1 MRAIYVC
8 LICVFMA
15 GILRA
20 QKRSKLKALPN
31 KLVQKVVVSE
41 PDEIP
46 IVVLDPDT
54 KNGMEP
60 SFVASSLHANKDPFY
75 NTASFGFAAA
85 GFMIKGLDASFSQ
98 TLLNGLPIKSLLTGS
113 PHFAV
118 YSGLQQMMR
127 KTVVLDGIS
136 GNELSFGSLGNTTGA
151 DIRAVVM
158 PRQHKIAVTIANR
171 AYSHKYVVQM
181 STGQLK
187 HGWALAAHLNARLAK
202 EGYYSGCGYQG
213 YGYLLSV
220 DKKINDR
227 LILSLSLLGAPIAAE
242 RQAPVLQESLQ
253 YFGAYYNPNWGMQNG
268 LKRNAVKSTTHL
280 PTLIFS
286 TALSLP
292 AAQKLNIAIGLTVG
306 VKSITGL
313 DWNSAPDPR
322 ADYYKYLPSF
332 YKDSAL
338 GALMQDNLLQN
349 PGKGQLDWTGMY
361 TLNAMSNEPVMLSG
375 NSNLILQK
383 KAAVIVEN
391 RMDAQQTL
399 VASLVY
405 QSPIGKVGL
414 FTAGINAQL
423 ERHHFYKRVHDL
435 LGAHYYVN
443 INQFAE
449 DALQIRT
456 DVNQFDIENPNQIIL
471 QHQKFGYNYEAR
483 FLQTAAFVQS
493 SWTFDRFDIFAGLQL
508 TGNSFNRVGLVKNGL
523 FPLQSK
529 GASYTYHFTS
539 PEAKLGMTYKLKGR
553 HYFSVELLLGARA
566 PLFDNVFVAP
576 KMRSTVT
583 DNISSEQIRSA
594 LIGYQYQSNFCKI
607 GFRAFLISQ
616 KGARDVLT
624 FYHDGYHSFVNYALT
639 GINKIMQ
646 GLEASIDFSLR
657 ENLSLQLIGAL
668 GDYRFSSRQMLV
680 VSSDNDAAVLE
691 KGTVY
696 VNNFRVARTPQR
708 ATAVN
713 LSYRPGSFFAT
724 ISAHYM
730 DKRWMSFNPIRRTY
744 GALATLDTLSVQR
757 ALITAQTQLPAM
769 FTVGALL
776 GQSIRWYRVKN
787 KQPQTIMCI
796 LSLNNILQ
804 NSPVLMGGYEQLR
817 FDVAKLDVNKF
828 PPKYF
833 LGYGFNFSAT
843 ISFTF

>member
-1 MRAIYVC
+1 MT
-8 LICVFMA
+8 
-15 GILRA
+15 GILHA
-20 QKRSKLKALPN
+20 QKRSKSKAPPGV
-31 KLVQKVVVSE
+31 LVQKMIVSE

-54 KNGMEP
+54 KNGLEP

-98 TLLNGLPIKSLLTGS
+98 TLFNGLPIKSLLTGS

-127 KTVVLDGIS
+127 KTLVLDGIA

-158 PRQHKIAVTIANR
+158 PKQSKIAVTIANR

-181 STGQLK
+181 STGELK
-187 HGWALAAHLNARLAK
+187 NGWAFAAHLNARLAK
-202 EGYYSGCGYQG
+202 EGYYSGCGYEG
-213 YGYLLSV
+213 YGYMLSV
-220 DKKINDR
+220 DKKLKTR
-227 LILSLSLLGAPIAAE
+227 TVLSLSLLGAPIAAE

-280 PTLIFS
+280 PTVIFS
-286 TALSLP
+286 AALPLP
-292 AAQKLNIAIGLTVG
+292 QAQKLNIAIGCTMG

-313 DWNSAPDPR
+313 DWNSAADPR
-322 ADYYKYLPSF
+322 ADYYKYLPS
-332 YKDSAL
+332 YYQDSAL
-338 GALMQDNLLQN
+338 RALMHDNLLQN
-349 PGKGQLDWTGMY
+349 PDKGQLDWTGMY
-361 TLNAMSNEPVMLSG
+361 TLNAISNEPVIVSG
-375 NSNLILQK
+375 NPNVVLQK
-383 KAAVIVEN
+383 RAAVILEN
-391 RMDAQQTL
+391 RMDAQQIL
-399 VASLVY
+399 MGSLVY
-405 QSPIGKVGL
+405 QSPIGNVGL
-414 FTAGINAQL
+414 FTAGINAQF
-423 ERHHFYKRVHDL
+423 ERHHFYKKVQDL

-471 QHQKFGYNYEAR
+471 QHQNFGYNYVAK
-483 FLQTAAFVQS
+483 FLQTTAFMQS
-493 SWTFDRFDIFAGLQL
+493 SWAFARFDVFAGLQL
-508 TGNSFNRVGLVKNGL
+508 TGNRFNRVGLVKNGL

-529 GASYTYHFTS
+529 GPSYTYHFTS
-539 PEAKLGMTYKLKGR
+539 PEAKLGVTYKLNGR
-553 HYFSVELLLGARA
+553 HYFSVELLSGARA

-576 KMRSTVT
+576 KMRSTFT

-607 GFRAFLISQ
+607 GVRAFLITQ
-616 KGARDVLT
+616 QGARDVLT

-639 GINKIMQ
+639 GIGKIMQ
-646 GLEASIDFSLR
+646 GIETSIDFSLQ
-657 ENLSLQLIGAL
+657 ENLSVQLIGAL
-668 GDYRFSSRQMLV
+668 GDYRFNSRQQLV
-680 VSSDNDAAVLE
+680 VSSDNDASVLE
-691 KGTVY
+691 KSEVY
-696 VNNFRVARTPQR
+696 VKNFKVARTPQR
-708 ATAVN
+708 AAAIN
-713 LSYRPGSFFAT
+713 ISYRPGSFFTT

-744 GALATLDTLSVQR
+744 GALALLDTMSVMR
-757 ALITAQTQLPAM
+757 AQITEQTQLSSM
-769 FTVGALL
+769 FTLGALL
-776 GQSIRWYRVKN
+776 GQSIRWYSVKN
-787 KQPQTIMCI
+787 KTPKNILCI
-796 LSLNNILQ
+796 LSINNILQ
-804 NSPVLMGGYEQLR
+804 SSPVLAGGYEQLR
-817 FDVAKLDVNKF
+817 FDVAGLNVNKF

>member
-1 MRAIYVC
+1 
-8 LICVFMA
+8 MA
-15 GILRA
+15 GALHA
-20 QKRSKLKALPN
+20 QKRSKQKTPPN
-31 KLVQKVVVSE
+31 LLAQKVVVSE

-46 IVVLDPDT
+46 IVILDPDA
-54 KNGMEP
+54 KNGLEP

-98 TLLNGLPIKSLLTGS
+98 TLLNGLPIQSLLTGN

-127 KTVVLDGIS
+127 KTLVLDGVA
-136 GNELSFGSLGNTTGA
+136 GNELSFGNLGNTTGA
-151 DIRAVVM
+151 DIRALVM
-158 PRQHKIAVTIANR
+158 PKQHKIAVTTSNR

-187 HGWALAAHLNARLAK
+187 NGWAFAAHLNARLAS
-202 EGYYSGCGYQG
+202 EGYYTGCGYEG

-220 DKKINDR
+220 DKKIKER
-227 LILSLSLLGAPIAAE
+227 VVLSLSLLGAPIAAE

-253 YFGAYYNPNWGMQNG
+253 YFGPNYNPNWGMQNG
-268 LKRNAVKSTTHL
+268 EKRNAVKSTTHL
-280 PTLIFS
+280 PTVIFS
-286 TALSLP
+286 SDISLP
-292 AAQKLNIAIGLTVG
+292 DAQKLNIAVGVTIG

-313 DWNSAPDPR
+313 DWNNAADPR
-322 ADYYKYLPSF
+322 PDYYKYLPS
-332 YKDSAL
+332 YYQDSAL
-338 GALMQDNLLQN
+338 RALMHESLLEN
-349 PGKGQLDWTGMY
+349 PGKGQIDWTGLY
-361 TLNAMSNEPVMLSG
+361 SLNALSNEPVIISG
-375 NSNLILQK
+375 NPNVILQK
-383 KAAVIVEN
+383 RAAVIVEN
-391 RMDAQQTL
+391 RMDKQQTIA
-399 VASLVY
+399 ASMVY
-405 QSPIGKVGL
+405 QSPIGKAGL
-414 FTAGINAQL
+414 FHAGINAQL
-423 ERHHFYKRVHDL
+423 EQHHFYKKVHDL

-471 QHQKFGYNYEAR
+471 QNQNFGYNYKA
-483 FLQTAAFVQS
+483 LLMQTAAYVQA
-493 SWTFDRFDIFAGLQL
+493 SWAFSRFDIFAGVQF
-508 TGNSFNRVGLVKNGL
+508 TGNSFKRVGLVKNGL

-529 GASYTYHFTS
+529 GASNTYHFTS
-539 PEAKLGMTYKLKGR
+539 PAAKLGVTYKLNGR
-553 HYFSVELLLGARA
+553 HYFKVEFLSASRA

-583 DNISSEQIRSA
+583 DHINSEKIRSA
-594 LIGYQYQSNFCKI
+594 TLGYQYQSNFCKI
-607 GFRAFLISQ
+607 GFRAFLITQ
-616 KGARDVLT
+616 QGARDVLT

-639 GINKIMQ
+639 GIGKIMQ
-646 GLEASIDFSLR
+646 GLETSIDFSLQ
-657 ENLSLQLIGAL
+657 ENLSVQLIGAL
-668 GDYRFSSRQMLV
+668 GDYRFNSRQQLV
-680 VSSDNDAAVLE
+680 VSSDNDASVLE
-691 KGTVY
+691 KSEVY
-696 VNNFRVARTPQR
+696 VKNFKVARTPQR
-708 ATAVN
+708 AAAVHV
-713 LSYRPGSFFAT
+713 SYRPGSFFAT

-744 GALATLDTLSVQR
+744 GALALLDTMSVMRTQ
-757 ALITAQTQLPAM
+757 ITEQTQLPAM
-769 FTVGALL
+769 FTLGALL

-796 LSLNNILQ
+796 VSLNNILQ

-817 FDVAKLDVNKF
+817 FDIAKLDVNKF

-843 ISFTF
+843 LSFTF

>member
-1 MRAIYVC
+1 MRGIYLC
-8 LICVFMA
+8 LIYFFM
-15 GILRA
+15 LSFLQA
-20 QKRSKLKALPN
+20 QKRNKQKTPPN
-31 KLVQKVVVSE
+31 LLVQKVVVTE

-46 IVVLDPDT
+46 IVILDPDA
-54 KNGMEP
+54 KNGLEP

-98 TLLNGLPIKSLLTGS
+98 TLLNGLPIKSLLTGN

-118 YSGLQQMMR
+118 YSGLQPMMR
-127 KTVVLDGIS
+127 KTVVLDGIA
-136 GNELSFGSLGNTTGA
+136 GNEFSFGLLGNTTGA
-151 DIRAVVM
+151 DIRALVM
-158 PRQHKIAVTIANR
+158 PKQNKIAVTVANR

-181 STGQLK
+181 STGPLK
-187 HGWALAAHLNARLAK
+187 NGWAFAVHLNARLAS
-202 EGYYSGCGYQG
+202 EGYYSGCGYEG

-220 DKKINDR
+220 DKKIKER
-227 LILSLSLLGAPIAAE
+227 VILSLSLLGAPIAAE

-253 YFGAYYNPNWGMQNG
+253 YFGANYNPNWGMQNG
-268 LKRNAVKSTTHL
+268 LKRNAVKSSIHL

-286 TALSLP
+286 TALQLP
-292 AAQKLNIAIGLTVG
+292 TAQKLNFSIGVTIG

-313 DWNSAPDPR
+313 DWNSAADPR
-322 ADYYKYLPSF
+322 ADYYKYLPS
-332 YKDSAL
+332 YYQDSAL
-338 GALMQDNLLQN
+338 GALMHHELLQN

-361 TLNAMSNEPVMLSG
+361 TLNAISNEPVIVSG
-375 NSNLILQK
+375 NPNLLLRK
-383 KAAVIVEN
+383 KAAVILEN
-391 RMDAQQTL
+391 RIDAQHTL

-405 QSPIGKVGL
+405 QSPLGKVGL
-414 FTAGINAQL
+414 FTAGINGQL
-423 ERHHFYKRVHDL
+423 ERHHFYKKVHDL
-435 LGAHYYVN
+435 LGADYYVN

-471 QHQKFGYNYEAR
+471 QNQKFGYNYVAK
-483 FLQTAAFVQS
+483 FLQTAAFLQA
-493 SWTFDRFDIFAGLQL
+493 SWTFARFDIFAGVQL

-529 GASYTYHFTS
+529 GTSHTYHFTS
-539 PEAKLGMTYKLKGR
+539 PEAKIGATYKLNGR
-553 HYFSVELLLGARA
+553 HYFALELLSAARA

-583 DNISSEQIRSA
+583 DHISSENIRSV
-594 LIGYQYQSNFCKI
+594 LVGYQYQSNFCKVGI
-607 GFRAFLISQ
+607 RAFLIAQ
-616 KGARDVLT
+616 KDAQDILT

-646 GLEASIDFSLR
+646 GLETSIDFSLH

-668 GDYRFSSRQMLV
+668 GDYRFSSRQQLV

-708 ATAVN
+708 AGAIN
-713 LSYRPGSFFAT
+713 ISYRLGSFFSI

-744 GALATLDTLSVQR
+744 GATAALDTLQVQR
-757 ALITAQTQLPAM
+757 AQITAQAQLPAM
-769 FTVGALL
+769 FTLGALV

-796 LSLNNILQ
+796 VSLNNILQ

-817 FDVAKLDVNKF
+817 FDIAKLDVNKF

>member
-1 MRAIYVC
+1 MT
-8 LICVFMA
+8 

-20 QKRSKLKALPN
+20 QKRSKSKAPPGV
-31 KLVQKVVVSE
+31 LVQKVIVSE

-54 KNGMEP
+54 KNGLEP

-98 TLLNGLPIKSLLTGS
+98 TLFNGLPIKSLLTGS

-127 KTVVLDGIS
+127 KTLVLDGIA

-158 PRQHKIAVTIANR
+158 PRQSKIALTIANR

-181 STGQLK
+181 STGELK
-187 HGWALAAHLNARLAK
+187 NGWAFAAHLNARLAK
-202 EGYYSGCGYQG
+202 EGYYSGCGYEG
-213 YGYLLSV
+213 YGYMLSV
-220 DKKINDR
+220 DKKLKTR
-227 LILSLSLLGAPIAAE
+227 TVLSLSLLGAPIAAE
-242 RQAPVLQESLQ
+242 RQAPVLQESVQ

-280 PTLIFS
+280 PTVIFS
-286 TALSLP
+286 ATLP
-292 AAQKLNIAIGLTVG
+292 LPQAQKLNIAIGCTMG

-313 DWNSAPDPR
+313 DWNSAADPR
-322 ADYYKYLPSF
+322 ADYYKYLPS
-332 YKDSAL
+332 YYQDSAL
-338 GALMQDNLLQN
+338 RALMHDNLLQN
-349 PGKGQLDWTGMY
+349 PDKGQLDWIGMY
-361 TLNAMSNEPVMLSG
+361 TLNAISNEPVIVSG
-375 NSNLILQK
+375 NPNVVLHK
-383 KAAVIVEN
+383 RAAVILEN
-391 RMDAQQTL
+391 RMDAQQIL
-399 VASLVY
+399 MGSLVY
-405 QSPIGKVGL
+405 QSPIGNVGL
-414 FTAGINAQL
+414 FTAGINAQF
-423 ERHHFYKRVHDL
+423 ERHHFYKKVQDL

-471 QHQKFGYNYEAR
+471 QHQNFGYNYVAK
-483 FLQTAAFVQS
+483 FLQTTAFMQS
-493 SWTFDRFDIFAGLQL
+493 SWTFARFDVFAGLQL

-529 GASYTYHFTS
+529 GPSYTYHFTS
-539 PEAKLGMTYKLKGR
+539 PEAKLGVTYKLNGR
-553 HYFSVELLLGARA
+553 HYFSVELLSGARA

-594 LIGYQYQSNFCKI
+594 LLGYQYQSNFCKI
-607 GFRAFLISQ
+607 GFRAFLITQ
-616 KGARDVLT
+616 QGARDVLT

-639 GINKIMQ
+639 GIGKIMQ
-646 GLEASIDFSLR
+646 GIETSIDFLLQ
-657 ENLSLQLIGAL
+657 ENLSVQLIGAL
-668 GDYRFSSRQMLV
+668 GDYRFNSRQQLV
-680 VSSDNDAAVLE
+680 VSSDNDASVLE
-691 KGTVY
+691 KSEVY
-696 VNNFRVARTPQR
+696 VKNFKVARTPQR
-708 ATAVN
+708 AAAVN
-713 LSYRPGSFFAT
+713 ISYRPGSFFTT

-744 GALATLDTLSVQR
+744 GALALLDTISVMRTQ
-757 ALITAQTQLPAM
+757 ITDQTQLPSM
-769 FTVGALL
+769 FTLGALL
-776 GQSIRWYRVKN
+776 GQSIRWYSVKN
-787 KQPQTIMCI
+787 KTPKNILCI
-796 LSLNNILQ
+796 LSINNILQ
-804 NSPVLMGGYEQLR
+804 SGPVLAGGYEQLR
-817 FDVAKLDVNKF
+817 FDVARLNVNKF

>member
-1 MRAIYVC
+1 M
-8 LICVFMA
+8 LPF
-15 GILRA
+15 LHA
-20 QKRSKLKALPN
+20 QERTKQKKQRN
-31 KLVQKVVVSE
+31 VLVQKVVVTE

-46 IVVLDPDT
+46 VVVLDPEA
-54 KNGMEP
+54 KNGMES
-60 SFVASSLHANKDPFY
+60 SFIVSSLHANKDPFY

-113 PHFAV
+113 PHFAI

-127 KTVVLDGIS
+127 KTIAVDGIS

-151 DIRAVVM
+151 DIRAIVM
-158 PRQHKIAVTIANR
+158 LQENKIAATISNR
-171 AYSHKYVVQM
+171 AYAHKYVVQM
-181 STGQLK
+181 STGPLK
-187 HGWALAAHLNARLAK
+187 NGWAFAAHLNARLAS
-202 EGYYSGCGYQG
+202 EGYYSGCSYTG
-213 YGYLLSV
+213 YGYMLSV
-220 DKKINDR
+220 DKKIKER
-227 LILSLSLLGAPIAAE
+227 IILSLSLLGAPIAAE

-292 AAQKLNIAIGLTVG
+292 AAQKLNIAFGITMG

-313 DWNSAPDPR
+313 DWNSAADPR
-322 ADYYKYLPSF
+322 ADFYKYLPSF
-332 YKDSAL
+332 YQDSAL
-338 GALMQDNLLQN
+338 QALMHQELLQN
-349 PGKGQLDWTGMY
+349 PSKGQLDWTGMY
-361 TLNAMSNEPVMLSG
+361 TLNAMSNEPVMFSG
-375 NSNLILQK
+375 NPNLLLQK

-391 RMDAQQTL
+391 RMDAQQTF

-414 FTAGINAQL
+414 FTAGMNAQL
-423 ERHHFYKRVHDL
+423 ERHHFYKKVHDL
-435 LGAHYYVN
+435 LGADYYVN

-471 QHQKFGYNYEAR
+471 QHQKFGYNYLAK
-483 FLQTAAFVQS
+483 FLQTGAFLQS
-493 SWTFDRFDIFAGLQL
+493 KWTFNRFDIFAGLQL

-529 GASYTYHFTS
+529 GVSYTYHFTS
-539 PEAKLGMTYKLKGR
+539 PEAKLGATYKLKGR
-553 HYFSVELLLGARA
+553 HYFALELLSASRA

-583 DNISSEQIRSA
+583 DHISSEKIRSV
-594 LIGYQYQSNFCKI
+594 LIGYKYQSNFCKI

-616 KGARDVLT
+616 RGAQDVLT

-646 GLEASIDFSLR
+646 GLETSIDFSLS

-668 GDYRFSSRQMLV
+668 GDYRFNSRQQLV

-691 KGTVY
+691 RGVVY
-696 VNNFRVARTPQR
+696 VNNYKVARTPQR
-708 ATAVN
+708 VAAVN
-713 LSYRPGSFFAT
+713 INYRLGSFFSI

-730 DKRWMSFNPIRRTY
+730 DNRWMSFNPIRRTY
-744 GALATLDTLSVQR
+744 GALATLDTITISVQR
-757 ALITAQTQLPAM
+757 SLITAQTQFPAM

-776 GQSIRWYRVKN
+776 GQSIRWYHVKN
-787 KQPQTIMCI
+787 KKPQSIMCI
-796 LSLNNILQ
+796 VSLNNILQ

-817 FDVAKLDVNKF
+817 FDVAGLKVNKF

>member
-1 MRAIYVC
+1 MRAIYLC

-15 GILRA
+15 GALHA
-20 QKRSKLKALPN
+20 QKRSKQKALPN
-31 KLVQKVVVSE
+31 VLVQKVVVSE

-46 IVVLDPDT
+46 IVILDPDA
-54 KNGMEP
+54 KNGLEP

-98 TLLNGLPIKSLLTGS
+98 TLLNGLPIQSLLTGN

-127 KTVVLDGIS
+127 KTLVLDGIA

-151 DIRAVVM
+151 DIRALVM
-158 PRQHKIAVTIANR
+158 PKQHKIAATTSNR

-187 HGWALAAHLNARLAK
+187 NGWAFAAHLNTRLAK
-202 EGYYSGCGYQG
+202 EGYYTGCGYEG

-220 DKKINDR
+220 DKKIKER
-227 LILSLSLLGAPIAAE
+227 VVLSLSLLGAPIAAE

-253 YFGAYYNPNWGMQNG
+253 YFGANYNPNWGMQNG
-268 LKRNAVKSTTHL
+268 LKRNAVKSITHL

-286 TALSLP
+286 TALTLP
-292 AAQKLNIAIGLTVG
+292 ASQKINFAIGVTIG

-313 DWNSAPDPR
+313 DWNSAADPR

-332 YKDSAL
+332 YQDSAL
-338 GALMQDNLLQN
+338 RALMHQELIQN
-349 PGKGQLDWTGMY
+349 PSKGQLDWTGLY
-361 TLNAMSNEPVMLSG
+361 SLNAMSNEPVIISG
-375 NSNLILQK
+375 NPNLLLQK
-383 KAAVIVEN
+383 KAAVILEN
-391 RMDAQQTL
+391 RIDAQHTI

-405 QSPIGKVGL
+405 QSPLGNVGL

-423 ERHHFYKRVHDL
+423 ERHHFYKKVHDL
-435 LGAHYYVN
+435 LGANYYVN

-449 DALQIRT
+449 DALQIRS

-471 QHQKFGYNYEAR
+471 QNQKFGYNYRAN
-483 FLQTAAFVQS
+483 FLQTAAFVQA
-493 SWTFDRFDIFAGLQL
+493 SWTFARFDIFAGVQF
-508 TGNSFNRVGLVKNGL
+508 TGNSFKRVGLVKNGL

-529 GASYTYHFTS
+529 GASNTYHFTS
-539 PEAKLGMTYKLKGR
+539 PAAKLGVTYKLNGR
-553 HYFSVELLLGARA
+553 HYFSVELLSAERA

-583 DNISSEQIRSA
+583 DHINSEKIRSA
-594 LIGYQYQSNFCKI
+594 TLGYQYQSNFCKI
-607 GFRAFLISQ
+607 GFRAFLITQ
-616 KGARDVLT
+616 KGAQDVLT

-639 GINKIMQ
+639 GIGKIMQ
-646 GLEASIDFSLR
+646 GLETSIDFSLH
-657 ENLSLQLIGAL
+657 ENVSLQLIGAL
-668 GDYRFSSRQMLV
+668 GDYRFNARQQLV

-708 ATAVN
+708 AGAVD
-713 LSYRPGSFFAT
+713 LSYRLGSFFSI
-724 ISAHYM
+724 ISAHFM

-744 GALATLDTLSVQR
+744 GATAALDTVPILR
-757 ALITAQTQLPAM
+757 AQITAQAQLPAM
-769 FTVGALL
+769 FTLGALL

-796 LSLNNILQ
+796 VSLNNILQ

-817 FDVAKLDVNKF
+817 FDIAKLDVNKF

>member
-1 MRAIYVC
+1 
-8 LICVFMA
+8 
-15 GILRA
+15 
-20 QKRSKLKALPN
+20 
-31 KLVQKVVVSE
+31 
-41 PDEIP
+41 
-46 IVVLDPDT
+46 
-54 KNGMEP
+54 
-60 SFVASSLHANKDPFY
+60 
-75 NTASFGFAAA
+75 
-85 GFMIKGLDASFSQ
+85 
-98 TLLNGLPIKSLLTGS
+98 
-113 PHFAV
+113 
-118 YSGLQQMMR
+118 
-127 KTVVLDGIS
+127 
-136 GNELSFGSLGNTTGA
+136 
-151 DIRAVVM
+151 
-158 PRQHKIAVTIANR
+158 
-171 AYSHKYVVQM
+171 M
-181 STGQLK
+181 STGPLK
-187 HGWALAAHLNARLAK
+187 NGWAFAAHLNARLAS
-202 EGYYSGCGYQG
+202 EGYYSGCGYEG

-220 DKKINDR
+220 DKKIKER
-227 LILSLSLLGAPIAAE
+227 VILSLSLLGAPIAAE

-253 YFGAYYNPNWGMQNG
+253 YFGANYNPNWGMQNG
-268 LKRNAVKSTTHL
+268 LKRNAVKSSIHL

-286 TALSLP
+286 TALQLP
-292 AAQKLNIAIGLTVG
+292 AAQKLNFSIGVTIG

-313 DWNSAPDPR
+313 DWNSAADPR
-322 ADYYKYLPSF
+322 ADYYKYLPS
-332 YKDSAL
+332 YYQDSAL
-338 GALMQDNLLQN
+338 GALMHHELLQN

-361 TLNAMSNEPVMLSG
+361 TLNAISNEPVIVSG
-375 NSNLILQK
+375 NPNLLLRK
-383 KAAVIVEN
+383 KAAVILEN
-391 RMDAQQTL
+391 RIDAQHTL

-405 QSPIGKVGL
+405 QSPLGKVGL
-414 FTAGINAQL
+414 FTAGINGQL
-423 ERHHFYKRVHDL
+423 ERHHFYKKVHDL
-435 LGAHYYVN
+435 LGADYYVN

-471 QHQKFGYNYEAR
+471 QNQKFGYNYAAK
-483 FLQTAAFVQS
+483 FLQTAAFLQA
-493 SWTFDRFDIFAGLQL
+493 SWTFARFDIFAGVQL

-529 GASYTYHFTS
+529 GTSHTYHFTS
-539 PEAKLGMTYKLKGR
+539 PEAKIGATYKLNGR
-553 HYFSVELLLGARA
+553 HYFALELLSAARA

-583 DNISSEQIRSA
+583 DHISSENIRSA
-594 LIGYQYQSNFCKI
+594 LLGYQYQSNFCKVGI
-607 GFRAFLISQ
+607 RAFLIAQ
-616 KGARDVLT
+616 KDAQDILT

-646 GLEASIDFSLR
+646 GLETSIDFSLH

-668 GDYRFSSRQMLV
+668 GDYRFSSRQQLI

-708 ATAVN
+708 AGAIN
-713 LSYRPGSFFAT
+713 ISYRLGSFFSI

-744 GALATLDTLSVQR
+744 GATAALDTLQVQR
-757 ALITAQTQLPAM
+757 AQITAQAQLPAM
-769 FTVGALL
+769 FTLGALV

-796 LSLNNILQ
+796 VSLNNILQ

-817 FDVAKLDVNKF
+817 FDIAKLDVNKF
-828 PPKYF
+828 LPKYF

>member
-1 MRAIYVC
+1 
-8 LICVFMA
+8 MA
-15 GILRA
+15 GALHA
-20 QKRSKLKALPN
+20 QKRSKQKTPPN
-31 KLVQKVVVSE
+31 LLAQKVVVSE

-46 IVVLDPDT
+46 IVILDPDA
-54 KNGMEP
+54 KNGLEP

-98 TLLNGLPIKSLLTGS
+98 TLLNGLPIQSLLTGN

-127 KTVVLDGIS
+127 KTLVLDGIA

-151 DIRAVVM
+151 DIRALVM
-158 PRQHKIAVTIANR
+158 PKQHKIAATTSNR

-187 HGWALAAHLNARLAK
+187 NGWAFAAHLNARLAS
-202 EGYYSGCGYQG
+202 EGYYTGCGYEG
-213 YGYLLSV
+213 YGYLISV
-220 DKKINDR
+220 DKKIKER
-227 LILSLSLLGAPIAAE
+227 VVLSLSLLGAPIAAE

-253 YFGAYYNPNWGMQNG
+253 YFGANYNPNWGMQNG
-268 LKRNAVKSTTHL
+268 AKRNAVKSITHL

-286 TALSLP
+286 SDISLP
-292 AAQKLNIAIGLTVG
+292 DAQKLNIALGVTMG

-313 DWNSAPDPR
+313 DWNSAADPR
-322 ADYYKYLPSF
+322 PDYYKYLPS
-332 YKDSAL
+332 YYQDSAL
-338 GALMQDNLLQN
+338 RALMHESLLEN
-349 PGKGQLDWTGMY
+349 PGKGQIDWTGLY
-361 TLNAMSNEPVMLSG
+361 TLNALSNEPVIISG
-375 NSNLILQK
+375 NPNLILK
-383 KAAVIVEN
+383 KRAAVIVEN
-391 RMDAQQTL
+391 RMDKQQTIA
-399 VASLVY
+399 ASMVY

-414 FTAGINAQL
+414 LHAGINAQL
-423 ERHHFYKRVHDL
+423 EQHHFYKKVHDL

-449 DALQIRT
+449 DALQIRS

-471 QHQKFGYNYEAR
+471 QNQNFGYNYKA
-483 FLQTAAFVQS
+483 LLMQTAAYVQS
-493 SWTFDRFDIFAGLQL
+493 SWAFSRFDIFAGVQF
-508 TGNSFNRVGLVKNGL
+508 TGNSFKRVGFVKNGL

-529 GASYTYHFTS
+529 GASNTYHFTS
-539 PEAKLGMTYKLKGR
+539 PAAKLGVTYKLNGR
-553 HYFSVELLLGARA
+553 HYFKVELLSAERA

-583 DNISSEQIRSA
+583 DHINSEKIRSA
-594 LIGYQYQSNFCKI
+594 TLGYQYQSNFCKI
-607 GFRAFLISQ
+607 GFRVFLITQ
-616 KGARDVLT
+616 KGAQDVLT

-646 GLEASIDFSLR
+646 GLETSIDFSLH
-657 ENLSLQLIGAL
+657 ENVSLQLIGAL
-668 GDYRFSSRQMLV
+668 GDYRFNARQQLV

-708 ATAVN
+708 AGAVN
-713 LSYRPGSFFAT
+713 LSYRLGSFFSI
-724 ISAHYM
+724 ISAHFM

-744 GALATLDTLSVQR
+744 GATAALDTVPILR
-757 ALITAQTQLPAM
+757 AQITAQAQLPAM
-769 FTVGALL
+769 FTLGALL

-796 LSLNNILQ
+796 VSLNNILQ

-817 FDVAKLDVNKF
+817 FDIAKLDVNKF

>member
-1 MRAIYVC
+1 
-8 LICVFMA
+8 MA
-15 GILRA
+15 GALHA
-20 QKRSKLKALPN
+20 QKRSKQKALPN
-31 KLVQKVVVSE
+31 VLVQKVVVSE

-46 IVVLDPDT
+46 IVILDPDA
-54 KNGMEP
+54 KNGLEP

-98 TLLNGLPIKSLLTGS
+98 TLLNGLPIQSLLTGN

-127 KTVVLDGIS
+127 KTLVLDGIA

-151 DIRAVVM
+151 DIRALVM
-158 PRQHKIAVTIANR
+158 PKQHKIAATTSNR

-187 HGWALAAHLNARLAK
+187 NGWAFAAHLNARLAS
-202 EGYYSGCGYQG
+202 EGYYTGCGYEG

-220 DKKINDR
+220 DKKIKER
-227 LILSLSLLGAPIAAE
+227 VVLSLSLLGAPIAAE

-253 YFGAYYNPNWGMQNG
+253 YFGPNYNPNWGMQNG
-268 LKRNAVKSTTHL
+268 EKRNAVKSITHL

-286 TALSLP
+286 TALTIP
-292 AAQKLNIAIGLTVG
+292 AAQKINFAIGVTVG

-313 DWNSAPDPR
+313 DWNSAADPR
-322 ADYYKYLPSF
+322 PDYYKYLPS
-332 YKDSAL
+332 YYQDSAL
-338 GALMQDNLLQN
+338 RALMHESLLEN
-349 PGKGQLDWTGMY
+349 PGKGQIDWTGLY
-361 TLNAMSNEPVMLSG
+361 SLNALSNEPVIMDG
-375 NSNLILQK
+375 NPNLILQK
-383 KAAVIVEN
+383 RAAVIVEN
-391 RMDAQQTL
+391 RMDKQQTIA
-399 VASLVY
+399 ASMVY
-405 QSPIGKVGL
+405 QSPIGKAGL
-414 FTAGINAQL
+414 LHAGINAQL
-423 ERHHFYKRVHDL
+423 EQHHFYKKVHDL

-471 QHQKFGYNYEAR
+471 QNQNFGYNYKA
-483 FLQTAAFVQS
+483 LLMQTAAYIQS
-493 SWTFDRFDIFAGLQL
+493 SWVFSRFDIFAGVQF
-508 TGNSFNRVGLVKNGL
+508 TGNSFKRVGLVKNGL

-529 GASYTYHFTS
+529 GTSYTYHFTS
-539 PEAKLGMTYKLKGR
+539 PEAKLGVTYKLNGR
-553 HYFSVELLLGARA
+553 HYFKVEFLSASRA
-566 PLFDNVFVAP
+566 PLFDNVFIAP

-594 LIGYQYQSNFCKI
+594 LLGYQYQSNFCKI
-607 GFRAFLISQ
+607 GFRAFLITQ
-616 KGARDVLT
+616 NDARDVLT

-639 GINKIMQ
+639 GIGKIMQ
-646 GLEASIDFSLR
+646 GLETSIDFSLQ
-657 ENLSLQLIGAL
+657 ENLSVQLIGAL
-668 GDYRFSSRQMLV
+668 GDYRFNSRQQLV
-680 VSSDNDAAVLE
+680 VSSDNDASVLE
-691 KGTVY
+691 KSEVY
-696 VNNFRVARTPQR
+696 VKNFKVARTPQR
-708 ATAVN
+708 AAAVHV
-713 LSYRPGSFFAT
+713 SYRPGSFFAT

-744 GALATLDTLSVQR
+744 GATAALDTVPILR
-757 ALITAQTQLPAM
+757 AQITAQAQLPAM
-769 FTVGALL
+769 FTLGALL

-796 LSLNNILQ
+796 VSLNNILQ

-817 FDVAKLDVNKF
+817 FDIAKLDVNKF

>member
-1 MRAIYVC
+1 
-8 LICVFMA
+8 
-15 GILRA
+15 
-20 QKRSKLKALPN
+20 
-31 KLVQKVVVSE
+31 
-41 PDEIP
+41 
-46 IVVLDPDT
+46 
-54 KNGMEP
+54 
-60 SFVASSLHANKDPFY
+60 
-75 NTASFGFAAA
+75 
-85 GFMIKGLDASFSQ
+85 
-98 TLLNGLPIKSLLTGS
+98 
-113 PHFAV
+113 
-118 YSGLQQMMR
+118 
-127 KTVVLDGIS
+127 
-136 GNELSFGSLGNTTGA
+136 
-151 DIRAVVM
+151 
-158 PRQHKIAVTIANR
+158 
-171 AYSHKYVVQM
+171 
-181 STGQLK
+181 
-187 HGWALAAHLNARLAK
+187 
-202 EGYYSGCGYQG
+202 
-213 YGYLLSV
+213 
-220 DKKINDR
+220 
-227 LILSLSLLGAPIAAE
+227 
-242 RQAPVLQESLQ
+242 
-253 YFGAYYNPNWGMQNG
+253 
-268 LKRNAVKSTTHL
+268 
-280 PTLIFS
+280 
-286 TALSLP
+286 
-292 AAQKLNIAIGLTVG
+292 
-306 VKSITGL
+306 
-313 DWNSAPDPR
+313 
-322 ADYYKYLPSF
+322 
-332 YKDSAL
+332 
-338 GALMQDNLLQN
+338 
-349 PGKGQLDWTGMY
+349 
-361 TLNAMSNEPVMLSG
+361 
-375 NSNLILQK
+375 
-383 KAAVIVEN
+383 
-391 RMDAQQTL
+391 
-399 VASLVY
+399 
-405 QSPIGKVGL
+405 
-414 FTAGINAQL
+414 
-423 ERHHFYKRVHDL
+423 
-435 LGAHYYVN
+435 
-443 INQFAE
+443 
-449 DALQIRT
+449 
-456 DVNQFDIENPNQIIL
+456 
-471 QHQKFGYNYEAR
+471 
-483 FLQTAAFVQS
+483 
-493 SWTFDRFDIFAGLQL
+493 
-508 TGNSFNRVGLVKNGL
+508 
-523 FPLQSK
+523 
-529 GASYTYHFTS
+529 
-539 PEAKLGMTYKLKGR
+539 
-553 HYFSVELLLGARA
+553 
-566 PLFDNVFVAP
+566 
-576 KMRSTVT
+576 MRSTVT